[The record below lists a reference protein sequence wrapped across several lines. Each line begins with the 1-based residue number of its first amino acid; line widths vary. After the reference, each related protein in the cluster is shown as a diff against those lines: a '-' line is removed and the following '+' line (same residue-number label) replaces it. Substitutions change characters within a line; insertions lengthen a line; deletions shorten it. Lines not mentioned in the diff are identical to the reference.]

1 MAIRNAAAYNR
12 PVRSEDI
19 MHQTTAAQG
28 AMLSRR
34 TLLVTAGALLAV
46 TALPAVAAGTPVTV
60 HKTPWCGCCA
70 GWAQHLKHNGFD
82 VTVEETEDLD
92 PIKRL
97 MGVPEHLQS
106 CHTAVVEG
114 YVIEGHV
121 PADAIFRLLEER
133 PELTGLA
140 VPGMPMG
147 SPGMEGATSEAYD
160 VIAFGPEGETVFL
173 HMPA

>member
-1 MAIRNAAAYNR
+1 MHDTDT
-12 PVRSEDI
+12 PHGI
-19 MHQTTAAQG
+19 MLA
-28 AMLSRR
+28 RR
-34 TLLVTAGALLAV
+34 TLLTGVGALLTLA
-46 TALPAVAAGTPVTV
+46 ALPAMATGTPVTV

-70 GWAQHLKHNGFD
+70 GWAQHLKYNGFD
-82 VTVEETEDLD
+82 VTIEEAEDLD

-97 MGVPEHLQS
+97 MGVPPHLQS

-121 PADAIFRLLEER
+121 PAQAIERLLAER
-133 PELTGLA
+133 PALTGLA

-160 VIAFGPEGETVFL
+160 VIAFGPAGETVYL
-173 HMPA
+173 HVPA

>member
-1 MAIRNAAAYNR
+1 
-12 PVRSEDI
+12 
-19 MHQTTAAQG
+19 MHETTALGG
-28 AMLSRR
+28 ALLSRR
-34 TLLVTAGALLAV
+34 TLLVTAGALLAA
-46 TALPAVAAGTPVTV
+46 TTLPVLAAGTPVTV

-70 GWAQHLKHNGFD
+70 AWAQHLKRSGFA
-82 VTVEETEDLD
+82 VTIEEAEDLA
-92 PIKRL
+92 PVKRL

-121 PADAIFRLLEER
+121 PAEDIFRLLEER

-160 VIAFGPEGETVFL
+160 VIAFGPQGETVYR
-173 HMPA
+173 HVPA